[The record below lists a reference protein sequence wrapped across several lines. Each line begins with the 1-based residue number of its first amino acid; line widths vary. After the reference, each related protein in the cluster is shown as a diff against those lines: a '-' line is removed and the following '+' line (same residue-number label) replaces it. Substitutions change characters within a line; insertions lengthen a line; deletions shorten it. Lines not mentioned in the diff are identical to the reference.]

1 MKVMDLVKATVA
13 YNDTLNPEAWQGKN
27 LRPEV
32 SEKLLLAAHNFVKY
46 LEIPNFSLLDIVLT
60 GSMANYNY
68 TQFSDYDLHVVT
80 RYSDLECDDLA
91 EAFYRAKKQIWND
104 EHNIRIR
111 GNDVELYVEDVDQ
124 PPVSGGVYSIL
135 EDRWIRRP
143 RYEPPNVNDREVQ
156 AKAQDL
162 IQQITRATESGD
174 TADIARLKA
183 KIRNMRRAALDTA
196 GEFSVE
202 NLAFKVL
209 RNMGYMDR
217 LNTAYIQQQDQELS
231 I

>member
-13 YNDTLNPEAWQGKN
+13 YNNKLNPEAWAGKN

-32 SEKLLLAAHNFVKY
+32 SKKLLLAAHNFIDY
-46 LEIPNFSLLDIVLT
+46 LQIPNFTLLDIVLT

-91 EAFYRAKKQIWND
+91 EAFYRAKKQTWND

-135 EDRWIRRP
+135 EDRWIKSP
-143 RYEPPNVNDREVQ
+143 NYEPPNVNDREVQ
-156 AKAQDL
+156 VKAQDL
-162 IQQITRATESGD
+162 IKQITAAIDSND
-174 TADIARLKA
+174 TADIARLKV

-209 RNMGYMDR
+209 RNMGYMER
-217 LNTAYIQQQDQELS
+217 LNTAYVQQQDQELS